1 MFFFLFIY
9 FLFLFRSFSP
19 QGGALCVSETSLFLL
34 TFSYFL
40 SFGSIMNS
48 LFCCDQLQLHILYFW
63 CMSVQFL
70 KYAVYVYIYLYIFLK
85 CVSYLPVFKRR
96 KHLFSE
102 HVWTR
107 SLRLRH
113 GWSQTLRDFP
123 EGVGCFLCFLVL
135 FSGED
140 ARRRKQRE
148 RRDCSHRHDYRW
160 LYEGRHLLPVRASA
174 LKLGSALHD
183 RVTFQ
188 CMSST
193 CKAWKI
199 FIMKMYRNLS
209 AVMELEM

>member
-1 MFFFLFIY
+1 
-9 FLFLFRSFSP
+9 
-19 QGGALCVSETSLFLL
+19 
-34 TFSYFL
+34 
-40 SFGSIMNS
+40 MNS
-48 LFCCDQLQLHILYFW
+48 LFCCDQPQLHILYFW

-107 SLRLRH
+107 WLRLRH

-140 ARRRKQRE
+140 ARREKQRE
-148 RRDCSHRHDYRW
+148 RRDFSHRHDYRW

-183 RVTFQ
+183 RFTFQ